1 MNWFEKLL
9 HLLQVKMKTPVTFG
23 WFHILCIVI
32 TFLSI
37 IFLYFNRKKYDE
49 KQLKIVLGIYGIGTL
64 ILELAKQ
71 LIWSFNYDPAT
82 ALVTW
87 DYQWYAAPFQLCTT
101 PMYVS
106 IICLFLKKNKI
117 RDGLLSYIAFF
128 TILGSI
134 ATIIMPDS
142 CFTSDVL
149 INIHTMYLHCGSLVL
164 SIYLL
169 FTKEVD
175 LRLKNLLS
183 GFYVFLILVS
193 IANSMNI
200 TFYKTRIIGDE
211 TFNMFY
217 ISPYFISILP
227 IYDTIQKSM
236 PYVVF
241 LLIYLIS
248 IYLGGNII
256 YLIAI
261 GIDELTKRLKKMLD
275 SKN

>member
-9 HLLQVKMKTPVTFG
+9 YFLQKEMKTPVTFG
-23 WFHILCIVI
+23 WFHILWIGITIV
-32 TFLSI
+32 SI
-37 IFLYFNRKKYDE
+37 ICLYLNRKKYNE
-49 KQLKIVLGIYGIGTL
+49 KQLKLVLGIYGIGTF

-71 LIWSFNYDPAT
+71 LIWSFNYDPSAM
-82 ALVTW
+82 LVTW
-87 DYQWYAAPFQLCTT
+87 DYEWYAAPFQLCTT

-106 IICLFLKKNKI
+106 LICLFLKKNKI
-117 RDGLLSYIAFF
+117 RDSLLSYVAFF

-142 CFTSDVL
+142 CFTSDIL

-175 LRLKNLLS
+175 LKFRNLLY
-183 GFYVFLILVS
+183 GFLVFLIFAF
-193 IANSMNI
+193 IANTMNI
-200 TFYKTRIIGDE
+200 TFYKTGIIGDE

-217 ISPYFISILP
+217 ISPYFTSILP
-227 IYDTIQKSM
+227 VYNTIQETM
-236 PYVVF
+236 PYIIY

-256 YLIAI
+256 LGLSL
-261 GIDELTKRLKKMLD
+261 GIQELFKKTKKVLD
-275 SKN
+275 N